1 MHIHQIEVVDYS
13 DNCSC
18 NDCSHIRE
26 MTQLEHEFDV
36 IDPQYNSFA
45 EVIDPQ
51 DDNFAEVIDY
61 NDTFDEYPVALTKA
75 DMKNLLF

>member
-26 MTQLEHEFDV
+26 MIQLEQMQERMLECPIWD
-36 IDPQYNSFA
+36 
-45 EVIDPQ
+45 
-51 DDNFAEVIDY
+51 
-61 NDTFDEYPVALTKA
+61 FDEYPVTLTKT
-75 DMKNLLF
+75 DMNNLLF